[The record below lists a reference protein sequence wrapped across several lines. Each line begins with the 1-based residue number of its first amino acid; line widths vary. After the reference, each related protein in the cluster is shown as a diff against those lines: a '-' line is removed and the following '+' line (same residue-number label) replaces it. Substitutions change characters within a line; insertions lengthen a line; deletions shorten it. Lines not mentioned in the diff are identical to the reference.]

1 MLDKRELAGILGSA
15 AGHLSKRRWC
25 ASKGARSLK
34 VHDTF
39 PFFSSPTA
47 MFFGAIFS
55 FSGCP
60 KVYCAPFALSSNKST
75 PMLEPVRIGDW
86 FFGEAEKNPD
96 FISMSIEAMRI
107 GASGK
112 KNRIIENVKWN
123 GNEIPKGKV
132 RQIRLLGIDS
142 SNVVVGCRIG
152 GVDTVYKGYRT
163 FDAFNPEPE
172 LLSYISAKSAESVP
186 RFLGQCTLMN
196 SGSKYK
202 RPVVLGILVE
212 RVGGTD
218 AFRLAVEEAKGCI
231 AKGDMKDV
239 ALAAGAG
246 KALGELHKLLSAART
261 PDLKP
266 ERITKKDVERWQTR
280 IADEY
285 HSALKLLDGENM
297 KKLAWAAKELA
308 PLVGGMKTLAGGPK
322 LRTHQDLHLGQML
335 FDAKK
340 QKMTIIDFEGEP
352 MRRGKERIEK
362 LPPER
367 DVATMLRSFSYAA
380 AVALMEYRK
389 DAGIAPE
396 KDEGKERGAGQGKGK
411 CPVSYELAQARA
423 LMWEKASEVAFIIWY
438 ISETINGTPD
448 LEQFWKR
455 VDPWLAEKALYEI
468 IYEAKY
474 RPDWV
479 GIPLGGLLNVLERR
493 VS

>member
-1 MLDKRELAGILGSA
+1 MLDKKEFAKIVSSA
-15 AGHLSKRRWC
+15 AGHLSNRRWC
-25 ASKGARSLK
+25 ASKGAKSLK

-39 PFFSSPTA
+39 PFFSSPSA

-55 FSGCP
+55 FPCSP
-60 KVYCAPFALSSNKST
+60 KVYCAPFALSSKKST
-75 PMLEPVRIGDW
+75 PMLEPIRIRNMY
-86 FFGEAEKNPD
+86 FGEAEINPD
-96 FISMSIEAMRI
+96 FLTTSIEAMRLGSG
-107 GASGK
+107 GADGRMLKS
-112 KNRIIENVKWN
+112 VKWN
-123 GNEIPKGKV
+123 GHAIPAGKARNV
-132 RQIRLLGIDS
+132 KLLGGDS
-142 SNVVVGCRIG
+142 SNVVVGCCIG

-172 LLSYISAKSAESVP
+172 LLSYISAHSAESVP
-186 RFLGQCTLMN
+186 RFMGDCKF
-196 SGSKYK
+196 SKGASKDK

-212 RVGGTD
+212 RVKGTD
-218 AFRLAVEEAKGCI
+218 AFKLAVEEAKGCI
-231 AKGDMKDV
+231 AKGDMESV
-239 ALAAGAG
+239 MLAAGAG
-246 KALGELHKLLSAART
+246 KAVGEMHSLLSAARKM
-261 PDLKP
+261 DLKP
-266 ERITKKDVERWQTR
+266 ERVTKGDVKRWQTR

-285 HSALKLLDGENM
+285 NAALKELDGENM

-308 PLVGGMKTLAGGPK
+308 PLVAGMKTLAGSRK

-389 DAGIAPE
+389 DAPKNTVSPE
-396 KDEGKERGAGQGKGK
+396 
-411 CPVSYELAQARA
+411 VAQARA
-423 LMWEKASEVAFIIWY
+423 RMWEKASEVAFLIWY
-438 ISETINGTPD
+438 ISETIKGTPD
-448 LEQFWKR
+448 LEMFWAC

-479 GIPLGGLLNVLERR
+479 GIPLGGLLSILERR